1 MMMDGEEDDDDEDD
15 ADGDDDKQSWPTS
28 TLSTSAK
35 IQEINRVDDDVDHFI
50 LGNTKKS
57 YKSNRFNDKATILSY
72 WNHWNFCNVRMKFN
86 RSKMS
91 GLGGIGNI

>member
-1 MMMDGEEDDDDEDD
+1 MAGEEDDDDDD
-15 ADGDDDKQSWPTS
+15 DGDDSDDDKQSWPTS

-35 IQEINRVDDDVDHFI
+35 IQEINRVDDDVDHFL

-57 YKSNRFNDKATILSY
+57 YRFNDKATIISY

-91 GLGGIGNI
+91 GLDGIGNI